1 MCIRNGKK
9 ETTCDCDFDWDK
21 VTIIPDSITAPLGWQ
36 CPVCKRVWAPFIQ
49 ACEWCTQIAAYGVPG
64 STYFTIWFPKS
75 ELYGL

>member
-21 VTIIPDSITAPLGWQ
+21 VTFVSDAITAPLGWQ

-49 ACEWCTQIAAYGVPG
+49 ACEWCAQIAAYSVPG
-64 STYFTIWFPKS
+64 NTYFTIWYPKS